1 MCSRVCKHDKL
12 INALLIW
19 LRAPDT
25 QEVNRSSIRSPW
37 KRQANRARRCSP
49 VGVSGWMGVHVTRVS
64 VRTTSWLFFPIWKIP
79 LTIGSSGLYFFS
91 VRPLPASSVHNW
103 GSETERFS
111 VCCCCFR
118 FFFFALTR
126 FLVPRGDTGCVSR
139 NSSWL
144 SDHALMTFVELHGDS
159 SIT

>member
-1 MCSRVCKHDKL
+1 MET
-12 INALLIW
+12 A
-19 LRAPDT
+19 
-25 QEVNRSSIRSPW
+25 
-37 KRQANRARRCSP
+37 ANRARRCSP

-79 LTIGSSGLYFFS
+79 LSIGSSGLYFFS
-91 VRPLPASSVHNW
+91 VRPLSASSVHNW
-103 GSETERFS
+103 GAETERFS
-111 VCCCCFR
+111 FCCCCFL

-144 SDHALMTFVELHGDS
+144 SDHALRTFIDLHGDS
-159 SIT
+159 NIMLAGQTRLCVLNYRLSVARLLRKFLVSMHL